1 MKSKLAELFADWSI
15 GLRLS
20 SVPSNVLIQA
30 QKAALDLLGVMACGS
45 IHPTVVRTRDAFA
58 VVPGPCS
65 VVGGRRSSSAA
76 AALVNGTAAHVW
88 DFDDTSY
95 TGIMHGSAVVLPAVL
110 AAIEECGGS
119 DEELLTA
126 FIVGSEVAYTLA
138 DVTSH
143 AHYYR
148 GWWSTA
154 TFGLVGATA
163 GAARAYGLNEDATA
177 HAIGMAAAAAGASKA
192 IFGTD
197 GKAFL
202 VGETARR
209 AIDFV
214 KAAAAGL
221 TGSHDAF
228 EDSRGFLALLGDGTS
243 LRHEAETLGIRWRL
257 LDPGLLFKLN
267 PVCSAAHAVIEATA
281 ELMRD
286 SGATVEQIE
295 EIYCGVPEL
304 VAISLMFDT
313 PSSAQQAQFSLP
325 YAVACAVLHGR
336 VRLEDLQV
344 QEVMS
349 AAKRSIMRRVKHGIA
364 GDLASEPMK
373 SRYPESARVMMR
385 LASGET
391 FEHFCAE
398 AYGMPS
404 RPLRADELWE
414 KFTRCTAYAGIP
426 RVDIDT
432 VYATLAGHLAVAPIL
447 RIARALC
454 IQYSAAGG

>member
-1 MKSKLAELFADWSI
+1 MRSSLAARLGDWAARLELSN
-15 GLRLS
+15 
-20 SVPSNVLIQA
+20 VPSEVRAQA
-30 QKAALDLLGVMACGS
+30 QRAALDLLGVMACGS
-45 IHPTVVRTRDAFA
+45 LHPTVALTRSTFTTM
-58 VVPGPCS
+58 PGPCS
-65 VVGGRRSSSAA
+65 VVGGSRSSAAA

-110 AAIEECGGS
+110 AAIEECGGN

-163 GAARAYGLNEDATA
+163 GAARAYGLNEEATV

-221 TGSHDAF
+221 TGPRDVF
-228 EDSRGFLALLGDGTS
+228 EDSRGFLVLLGGETS
-243 LRHEAETLGIRWRL
+243 FRQEAETLGSRWRL

-267 PVCSAAHAVIEATA
+267 PVCSAAHAVIEAAA
-281 ELMRD
+281 ELMRI
-286 SGATVEQIE
+286 SGAAVEQIE
-295 EIYCGVPEL
+295 EIHCSVPEL
-304 VAISLMFDT
+304 VAISLVFDA
-313 PSSAQQAQFSLP
+313 PASAQQAQFSLT

-336 VRLEDLQV
+336 VRLEDLQAE
-344 QEVMS
+344 EVR
-349 AAKRSIMRRVKHGIA
+349 AVAKRSLMRKVKYAIA
-364 GDLASEPMK
+364 SDLASEPMK
-373 SRYPESARVMMR
+373 SRYPESARVV
-385 LASGET
+385 LKLTSGET

-398 AYGMPS
+398 AYGMPG
-404 RPLRADELWE
+404 RPLRVDDLWAKFMCCAAHADIPRAELDA
-414 KFTRCTAYAGIP
+414 AYAS
-426 RVDIDT
+426 
-432 VYATLAGHLAVAPIL
+432 LAGDAATAPL
-447 RIARALC
+447 LHIARVLGQGVQRA
-454 IQYSAAGG
+454 